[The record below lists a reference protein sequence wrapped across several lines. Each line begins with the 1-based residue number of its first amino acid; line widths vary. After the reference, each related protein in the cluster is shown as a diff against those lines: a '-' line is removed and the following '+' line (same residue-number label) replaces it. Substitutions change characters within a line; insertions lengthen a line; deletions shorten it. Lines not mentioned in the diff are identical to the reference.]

1 VLSTRPAPARIAV
14 IDDDPTFLELMQDLL
29 GGGEGYEVFTCASWV
44 DGLEFVKRVQ
54 PDLVMLDLMLGREQ
68 AGWAVL
74 ELLRSDPATTSTPVI
89 LCSAAARALDGQTER
104 CSEFAVEVIAKPF
117 DVEDLLVAIERL
129 LSVAMAQRSG
139 CCYSQ

>member
-1 VLSTRPAPARIAV
+1 MLSIRPAPARIAV

-29 GGGEGYEVFTCASWV
+29 GGGEGYEVSTCASSV
-44 DGLEFVKRVQ
+44 DSLEFVKRAQ

-74 ELLRSDPATTSTPVI
+74 ELLRSDPATSSTPVI
-89 LCSAAARALDGQTER
+89 VCSAAVRALDGQTER
-104 CSEFAVEVIAKPF
+104 CNKFAVEVVAKPF

-129 LSVAMAQRSG
+129 LCVANGGAKRL
-139 CCYSQ
+139 